1 MEFILISAVCV
12 PPHKHT
18 CSGSK
23 LCSLAKIVFWTW
35 TFVLNCSAKLAHG
48 ILSGKYAVPSKKVWR
63 LWWFSIFY
71 MIIVVSAACCK
82 NVIVICL
89 WVTYWSWVFQLE
101 KIVALETTVYSS
113 SLIDCFHHF
122 VIIYLAKTLWLASV
136 CFLVLRNLIKLD
148 LTIHTWCLFRHWR
161 TNQVKNQKAKL

>member
-1 MEFILISAVCV
+1 MCHIVL
-12 PPHKHT
+12 PHTQT

-63 LWWFSIFY
+63 LRWFSVFY

-82 NVIVICL
+82 DVIVMCL
-89 WVTYWSWVFQLE
+89 SYLLKFRLGYPAEEDYLHLKQLCTYLVWLIVCITLLLWILQKPCDTLVFVFSFWE
-101 KIVALETTVYSS
+101 I
-113 SLIDCFHHF
+113 
-122 VIIYLAKTLWLASV
+122 W
-136 CFLVLRNLIKLD
+136 
-148 LTIHTWCLFRHWR
+148 
-161 TNQVKNQKAKL
+161 

>member
-1 MEFILISAVCV
+1 MCFLCSFRWVEGFHGFAKLIGIMKAWENLSAYWQYFNNGIYLDFSSMCHIV
-12 PPHKHT
+12 PPHNHT

-23 LCSLAKIVFWTW
+23 LCSLAKIVVWTW

-82 NVIVICL
+82 NVIVMCL
-89 WVTYWSWVFQLE
+89 SYLLKLDFPAWQNCCTWNKCVLVWLMF
-101 KIVALETTVYSS
+101 S
-113 SLIDCFHHF
+113 SLCYYISC
-122 VIIYLAKTLWLASV
+122 
-136 CFLVLRNLIKLD
+136 RNLV
-148 LTIHTWCLFRHWR
+148 TC
-161 TNQVKNQKAKL
+161 